1 MSPRDAGNKVGIG
14 LWPAKVCRLCRLRS
28 IQCKAHDD
36 LLMKALYLPTE
47 EI

>member
-28 IQCKAHDD
+28 IQCKAHVFTDESSLFTD
-36 LLMKALYLPTE
+36 
-47 EI
+47 